1 MTDWLN
7 YKRKHKLEIKNYVYK
22 IVDNERLLILLKDK
36 FRSVNMSD
44 DNFSINFDQIYCNI
58 PKELIRKCISLLKRD
73 RDLDFDYIKCITGVD
88 YTDYLEVIYS
98 LYSFENNYTVN
109 IKAKIAATNP
119 EIDSITGI
127 FMSADWFERE
137 IWEFFGINF
146 RGHQNLKTLFL
157 PGDVSYHPLL
167 KSFEIKWEER
177 PYVRP
182 TVFE

>member
-1 MTDWLN
+1 MPDWLN
-7 YKRKHKLEIKNYVYK
+7 NKGKHKLEIKNYVYK
-22 IVDNERLLILLKDK
+22 VVDNEKLLILLKNK
-36 FRSVNMSD
+36 FRSVNMSG
-44 DNFSINFDQIYCNI
+44 DNFSFNFDQIYCDL

-88 YTDYLEVIYS
+88 YIDYLEVIYS

-109 IKAKIAATNP
+109 IKAKISANIP

-146 RGHQNLKTLFL
+146 RGHQNLKTLLL
-157 PGDVSYHPLL
+157 PGDVNYHPLL

-177 PYVRP
+177 LYVRP

>member
-36 FRSVNMSD
+36 FRSVNMTD

>member
-1 MTDWLN
+1 
-7 YKRKHKLEIKNYVYK
+7 LEIKRYIFK
-22 IVDNERLLILLKDK
+22 EVDNEKLLVLLKDK
-36 FRSVNMSD
+36 FKSANMAD
-44 DNFSINFDQIYCNI
+44 DNFRLNFGQIYCEI
-58 PKELIRKCISLLKRD
+58 PKALIRKCISLLKKD

-88 YTDYLEVIYS
+88 YIDYLEVIYS
-98 LYSFENNYTVN
+98 LYSFENNYTIN
-109 IKAKIAATNP
+109 IKSKINAANP

-146 RGHQNLKTLFL
+146 KGHENLKTLFL
-157 PGDVSYHPLL
+157 PGDVDYHPLL